1 MKDLMYFIVIIFIII
16 VVTFNPIKEYSVK
29 YLDTKSKL
37 LDLEYLDKVI
47 EVKSK
52 TELRVIF
59 SELDSIT
66 KEINS
71 IDEHK

>member
-1 MKDLMYFIVIIFIII
+1 MYFIVIIFIII